1 MTKKHLSRRQQWRIK
16 KIQEDRLARADR
28 RDANLQLLDDESL
41 GVEQSGLVTAHYGT
55 QLEVEVLDGENA
67 GQRLRCY
74 FRANLEQIVTGDQVI
89 WRSGQ
94 DGIGVVVARKPRN
107 SELSRPDIHGNL
119 RAIASNIDQIFVVIA
134 PEPIT
139 PKAVIDSYLVA
150 AETINIPAILII
162 NKSDKIEAAQKE
174 RLDTIAKLYASIHYP
189 VIMTS
194 TINAGGL
201 DTLYQKMKNHT
212 SIFVGQSGVGKS
224 SLVNALLPSAEL
236 AVSAISEATGKGVHT
251 TTTARLFNL
260 PEGGSIVDS
269 PGIREFGLWHINQQQ
284 LLEGYKE
291 FRPYIGNCR
300 FRDCRHKS
308 EPDCAL
314 KNAVLN
320 GEISTQRIKNYEHL
334 LSKI

>member
-16 KIQEDRLARADR
+16 KIQEDRMARADR
-28 RDANLQLLDDESL
+28 RDANLPILNDESL
-41 GVEQSGLVTAHYGT
+41 GTEQSGLVTAHYGT
-55 QLEVEVLDGENA
+55 QLEVEVLDGEIA

-74 FRANLEQIVTGDQVI
+74 FRANLEQIVTGDKVI

-94 DGIGVVVARKPRN
+94 DGTGIIVARKPRN

-119 RAIASNIDQIFVVIA
+119 RPIASNIDQIFVVIA
-134 PEPIT
+134 PEPVT
-139 PKAVIDSYLVA
+139 PSAVIDSYLVA
-150 AETINIPAILII
+150 AETINIPATLII
-162 NKSDKIEAAQKE
+162 NKSDKIKGKQKE
-174 RLDTIAKLYASIHYP
+174 RLDSIAELYSSINYP

-201 DTLYQKMKNHT
+201 DALYQKMKFHT

-224 SLVNALLPSAEL
+224 SLVNALLPNAEL

-291 FRPYIGNCR
+291 FTPYIGNCR

-320 GEISTQRIKNYEHL
+320 GEINTKRIRNYEHL